1 MRLQG
6 RQRQRRDVKRKGG
19 KLKWA
24 ILGSAAVLLLVL
36 AGGYVGMTMYYRTH
50 FFPGS
55 SINGISC
62 GGMDAAEA
70 AILVDGRIDGYSLQV
85 WGRGD
90 GSDSVLIGEIS
101 PEDAGLSYVDSL
113 KRVEA
118 LLEGQNEWGWIP
130 ANITGKPC
138 EYTLEQ
144 GVSFD
149 ENILKKT
156 VAGWEACREEN
167 MREARDAYIGERS
180 GGSGYEIVPE
190 EQGTRLDMDKV
201 WECITDALYRQGT
214 SVDLEQAQC
223 YVEPQILRTDP
234 KLAEAVETANTWLKT
249 EITYDWNGGEVI
261 LDAETIKE
269 WVSMEGNEPVL
280 DEDAVAAFVET
291 QADAYDTYGKRGT
304 FVTVHGIE
312 LTLPRLSYGWATD
325 REAETDELL
334 ELIRQGSV
342 TEREPIYGIRAQ
354 RKGQADI
361 GNNYIEADLT
371 HQHLYVHQDG
381 RVVFETDVVSGKTN
395 SVPSHGTPSGIFGLT
410 YKTTNAVLRGRD
422 YVTPVNYW
430 MPFYGNY
437 GMHDATWRWDFGLTI
452 YQNHGSH
459 GCINLPLDA
468 AAVIY
473 QYVFTGY
480 PIICYYYDVDP
491 LPPVTDRVMPS
502 EEELLKQEEGV
513 SMGSGS
519 EVSPEG

>member
-1 MRLQG
+1 M
-6 RQRQRRDVKRKGG
+6 
-19 KLKWA
+19 
-24 ILGSAAVLLLVL
+24 LVL
-36 AGGYVGMTMYYRTH
+36 AVLFLLLIIGYIGMAIYYRSR
-50 FFPGS
+50 FLPGS
-55 SINGISC
+55 SVNGVSC
-62 GGMDAAEA
+62 GGMSALETAA
-70 AILVDGRIDGYSLQV
+70 LVDGQIDSYSLQV

-90 GSDSVLIGEIS
+90 AAAESVLVGEIS
-101 PEDAGLSYVDSL
+101 PEDVGLSYVDSL
-113 KRVEA
+113 KKVEA
-118 LLEGQNEWGWIP
+118 LLEGQNEWTWIL
-130 ANITGKPC
+130 AYIKGGSY
-138 EYTLEQ
+138 EYTLAQ
-144 GVSFD
+144 GVGFD
-149 ENILKKT
+149 ENMLEKIVT
-156 VAGWEACREEN
+156 GWEACQEEN
-167 MREARDAYIGERS
+167 MREPQSAYIGERS
-180 GGSGYEIVPE
+180 DRPGYEIVPE
-190 EQGTRLDMDKV
+190 EQGTWLNMEKV
-201 WECITDALYRQGT
+201 LECIAGALYRQGA

-234 KLAEAVETANTWLKT
+234 KLAETVDIANTWLKT
-249 EITYDWNGGEVI
+249 EITYDWNGGEVV
-261 LDAETIKE
+261 LDAETLKE
-269 WVSMEGNEPVL
+269 WIAIEENVPVL

-291 QADAYDTYGKRGT
+291 QADTYDTYGKRGK

-325 REAETDELL
+325 REAETGELL

-342 TEREPIYGIRAQ
+342 TEREPIYGISAQ

-361 GNNYIEADLT
+361 GSNYIEADLT

-381 RVVFETDVVSGKTN
+381 QVVFETDVVSGKTN

-480 PIICYYYDVDP
+480 PIVCYYYEVDP

-513 SMGSGS
+513 SMDNGSG
-519 EVSPEG
+519 VNPEG